1 MKATVCRLTLAAL
14 LASAPAVVAQAEAP
28 AAPKEVPA
36 AAVKEADYAKALLGS
51 WRQDIKQGPVS
62 GVGITTY
69 LEGGKATS
77 VASFEA
83 GGQKI
88 EVSAKA
94 TWTVEKDKLTIEITE
109 SSMPEMMPV
118 GTKMVETILSLT
130 DKEFKYRDEASGQDV
145 TEKRVVLDKDGKI
158 KPDTK

>member
-1 MKATVCRLTLAAL
+1 MKSTVCSLAL
-14 LASAPAVVAQAEAP
+14 LALVASAPCVFAQAKAP
-28 AAPKEVPA
+28 AAPKEAPA

-51 WRQDIKQGPVS
+51 WRQDVKQGPVS

-69 LEGGKATS
+69 LEGGKAVSTGN
-77 VASFEA
+77 FDA

-88 EVSAKA
+88 EVKAKA
-94 TWTVEKDKLTIEITE
+94 KWSLEKNKLTIEITE
-109 SSMPEMMPV
+109 SSLPEMMPV

-130 DKEFKYRDEASGQDV
+130 DKEFKYLDETSGEEV

-158 KPDTK
+158 KPDAE

>member
-1 MKATVCRLTLAAL
+1 MKSTVFSLTLLAFV
-14 LASAPAVVAQAEAP
+14 ASAPCVFAQAKAP
-28 AAPKEVPA
+28 AAPKEAPT

-77 VASFEA
+77 VGNFDA

-88 EVSAKA
+88 EVKAKA
-94 TWTVEKDKLTIEITE
+94 KWSLVKNKLTIEITE
-109 SSMPEMMPV
+109 SSLPEMMPV

-130 DKEFKYRDEASGQDV
+130 DKEFKYLDETSGEEV

-158 KPDTK
+158 KPEAE